1 MESCGQCGAAVSA
14 GASVCRQCGAGLG
27 TGPGLDLEGDGLAG
41 LPSLEKL
48 AVPSRAR
55 ARTSATSTTL
65 GGGRGGGATV
75 AATLDGDPL
84 GLLGNPA
91 PARPKAPPR
100 SEELSATGKR
110 KAQRARAETKDGL
123 PDSVPDQSAL
133 YGRGMVLDEDPFNTA
148 FGSGQQAPAL
158 ELDAD
163 ERNDLPEEEVDLATR
178 APQETPEQA
187 RRRELEEVA
196 QYGPRPPNILGAPVY
211 WIKVMLRR
219 RALDQ
224 ELLTVAAQRKRAEDA
239 ATEALVALGEALY
252 AHRDDERLAKLRK
265 LIVAIGEADGQ
276 LGHVDAAGQKRKQ
289 STTSELSRLERD
301 LARLEKQAEPVRE
314 REAALAAELA
324 EIDGRRQHAEMLRKK
339 AESELDALARK
350 GAAVDPELLAA
361 LKAERDVRHG
371 DVQTIG
377 VEMRPVQD
385 DLGLVRKDLG
395 KILRQIAV
403 VQSEKQTNIT
413 VMDRAAS
420 HDRVSRGHAQSAR
433 QQALLALA
441 NAAAKHKLLAL
452 VPEQGASARDARARA
467 DEKKALEELHR
478 AAAGS
483 YDHDAYQRG
492 MIILLGGSGL
502 GLFSLVVA
510 ILF

>member
-1 MESCGQCGAAVSA
+1 MQSCSQCGAALSA
-14 GASVCRQCGAGLG
+14 GASVCKHCGAGLG
-27 TGPGLDLEGDGLAG
+27 VASGLDLEADGLAG
-41 LPSLEKL
+41 LPSLDKL
-48 AVPSRAR
+48 ALPSRDR
-55 ARTSATSTTL
+55 ARSSATSSTL
-65 GGGRGGGATV
+65 GGGRRGPAA

-91 PARPKAPPR
+91 SARPKPAPRNP
-100 SEELSATGKR
+100 ELSTTGKR
-110 KAQRARAETKDGL
+110 KVQRQRAETNDGL
-123 PDSVPDQSAL
+123 PDSVADQAAL
-133 YGRGMVLDEDPFNTA
+133 YGRGMVLDDDPFNTA

-163 ERNDLPEEEVDLATR
+163 ERNDLPEEEIDR
-178 APQETPEQA
+178 GPQAPLETPEQA
-187 RRRELEEVA
+187 RRRELEEIA
-196 QYGPRPPNILGAPVY
+196 QYGPRPGNFLGAPVY
-211 WIKVMLRR
+211 WVKVMLRR
-219 RALDQ
+219 RVLDQ

-239 ATEALVALGEALY
+239 ATEAMVALGEALY
-252 AHRDDERLAKLRK
+252 GHRDDERLVKLRK
-265 LIVAIGEADGQ
+265 LLGAIGEAQGR
-276 LGHVDAAGQKRKQ
+276 LGNVDAEGQKRKQ
-289 STTSELSRLERD
+289 NTSSELTRLDRE
-301 LARLEKQAEPVRE
+301 LARLDKQAEPLRQ
-314 REAALAAELA
+314 REAALNAELA

-339 AESELDALARK
+339 AESELESLARK

-420 HDRVSRGHAQSAR
+420 HDRVSRGAAQSAR

-441 NAAAKHKLLAL
+441 NAAGKHKLLGL
-452 VPEQGASARDARARA
+452 VPEEGAAARDARARA
-467 DEKKALEELHR
+467 DEKKAFEELHR
-478 AAAGS
+478 AAAAS
-483 YDHDAYQRG
+483 FDANAYQRG
-492 MIILLGGSGL
+492 MIIMLGGSGL
-502 GLFSLVVA
+502 GLLSLMIA